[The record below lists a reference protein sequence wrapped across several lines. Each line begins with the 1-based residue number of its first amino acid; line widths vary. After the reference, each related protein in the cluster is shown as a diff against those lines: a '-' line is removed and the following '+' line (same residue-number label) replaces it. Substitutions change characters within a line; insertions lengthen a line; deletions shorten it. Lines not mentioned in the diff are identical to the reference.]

1 MPLFT
6 SKLNSMADELVNAAG
21 TLYLHTA
28 APTDASPTN
37 GRTTA
42 GGGAYASGLTT
53 AAANWTVA
61 ANGDVENS
69 VAFAFGTATAD
80 VGTVIAWSYYKGA
93 LPYAHG
99 TLSSTTIANGG
110 SFTIDANTLEINGAS
125 T

>member
-6 SKLNSMADELVNAAG
+6 SKLNSMADELVDAAG

-37 GRTTA
+37 GTELRA

-61 ANGDVENS
+61 ANGDIENS

-80 VGTVIAWSYYKGA
+80 VGTVIAWSYEKG
-93 LPYAHG
+93 G
-99 TLSSTTIANGG
+99 TRLRSR
-110 SFTIDANTLEINGAS
+110 DAAQHHDSERRQFHH
-125 T
+125 